1 MLQMERDQAT
11 HDRQLTTTKKQ
22 LEAEVTKR
30 AQLEQL
36 ASRQK
41 AELVQ
46 LRDKTAKY
54 DRELNKVLTDLK
66 HREWDVKQLESKQDK
81 TIVEHVHVLEEAKR
95 VTDRQLADAQKE
107 LKEKATYIR
116 SLEKMKHSL
125 ASEAEDM
132 ARERA
137 QEHMMLLAR
146 EKAAKSAARHSVD
159 SSSVALS
166 MQSGS
171 VIYFPVL
178 GVFANKRTEMR
189 EALESYK
196 RKAETYMAKFEASEA
211 ARSKASRAEAY
222 GVSSHFHTYS
232 LTAKSAQFV
241 NL

>member
-1 MLQMERDQAT
+1 MLQMERDKTT
-11 HDRQLTTTKKQ
+11 HDRQLGTIKKQ
-22 LEAEVTKR
+22 LEAETTKR

-41 AELVQ
+41 AELIQ
-46 LRDKTAKY
+46 LRDKTTKY

-95 VTDRQLADAQKE
+95 VTDRQLADAQKD
-107 LKEKATYIR
+107 LKEKITYIR

-125 ASEAEDM
+125 ASEAEDI

-137 QEHMMLLAR
+137 QEHMEMLAR
-146 EKAAKSAARHSVD
+146 EKAAKSARYSVD
-159 SSSVALS
+159 SSAIASS
-166 MQSGS
+166 IQSGS
-171 VIYFPVL
+171 VIYL
-178 GVFANKRTEMR
+178 LLSSIVFNDRAEMR
-189 EALESYK
+189 EALESHK

-222 GVSSHFHTYS
+222 GMSICPPICICIANIV
-232 LTAKSAQFV
+232 
-241 NL
+241 